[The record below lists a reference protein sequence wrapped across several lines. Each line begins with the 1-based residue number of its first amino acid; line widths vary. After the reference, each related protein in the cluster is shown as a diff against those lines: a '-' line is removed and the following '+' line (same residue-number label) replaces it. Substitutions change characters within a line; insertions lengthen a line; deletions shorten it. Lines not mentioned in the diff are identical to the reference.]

1 MSSLEKAIQIAVQ
14 AHHGQKDKYGDP
26 YILHPLRMMCSL
38 EDENARV
45 VAVLHDVVE
54 DTDWSFD
61 DLKKEGFGAEILDAL
76 DCVTRRDEES
86 YEDFVNRSASNPLAR
101 RVKLA
106 DLKDNMD
113 VRRMR
118 EVKAKDVERFEK
130 YLRAYR
136 KLQEVELSTKA
147 PRQPS

>member
-14 AHHGQKDKYGDP
+14 AHYGHKDKYGDP
-26 YILHPLRMMCSL
+26 SILHPLRMMCSL
-38 EDENARV
+38 EDENARI

-86 YEDFVNRSASNPLAR
+86 YEDFVNRSASNSLAR

-118 EVKAKDVERFEK
+118 EVKAKDVERLEK

-147 PRQPS
+147 RR